1 MTTPEDLAK
10 AEQIVRKHCGANI
23 RATGPTV
30 TDDDWEPGYA
40 GLRDTIAAALAESYD
55 KGVSDTW
62 AVIKNTPKPKPAAEV
77 VEAKEGYVRTSDGVV
92 RKLIG
97 TLAVTKDGAVVC
109 DGEEVWHPEQDMSF
123 HLKVMSLYG
132 DMRPEPDDE
141 FPLPDDCT
149 HMGHYSYYERDT
161 GYSQYESRDVREC
174 YSTKEAALAAQSA
187 RDEVG

>member
-10 AEQIVRKHCGANI
+10 AREIVRKHCGANI

-77 VEAKEGYVRTSDGVV
+77 VEALEELVDAYEKLMARGYQRIAEELHGE
-92 RKLIG
+92 
-97 TLAVTKDGAVVC
+97 C
-109 DGEEVWHPEQDMSF
+109 DSLEEMIYCDP
-123 HLKVMSLYG
+123 HLSKA
-132 DMRPEPDDE
+132 R
-141 FPLPDDCT
+141 
-149 HMGHYSYYERDT
+149 
-161 GYSQYESRDVREC
+161 
-174 YSTKEAALAAQSA
+174 AALAAHSA